1 MIKLGKTEEVW
12 EREVY
17 TVRNDIKWTEIFLK
31 RNYNSTKFG
40 KEYLLKIKRLVPA
53 TCFKLREKNRQMWLL
68 MVYSRHLGEH
78 KLGCI
83 VNIEIN

>member
-53 TCFKLREKNRQMWLL
+53 TCFKLREKKIDKCD
-68 MVYSRHLGEH
+68 YSWYIADIWGSTNW
-78 KLGCI
+78 G
-83 VNIEIN
+83 V